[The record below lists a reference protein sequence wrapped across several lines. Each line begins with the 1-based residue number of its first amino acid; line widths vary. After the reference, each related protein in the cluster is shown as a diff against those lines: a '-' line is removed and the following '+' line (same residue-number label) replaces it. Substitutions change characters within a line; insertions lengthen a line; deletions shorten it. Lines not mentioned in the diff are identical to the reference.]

1 MVITRSAVATVS
13 AADAAAVMP
22 AAVAAT
28 TASLLVSNAFTAKP
42 FFTRFLAMGNPMVP
56 TPMKPIRI
64 MTRLLVPCESVERAV
79 AGGPSAALLCVSY
92 TTRAM
97 RLGLLF
103 IGLAAISWGTTGA
116 TMTVLARDADL
127 GPLLVGWARLA
138 VAAPCLVIMA
148 AAAPRLRARRGP
160 PPLAASDAA
169 AYALLGLAMAAYQVC
184 YFRAV
189 TLTGVAVAA
198 LLAICSA
205 PLMIAMLA
213 ALVLG
218 ERIEPVVK
226 ASLGMAVVGTAL
238 LVIGPR
244 GPGEIAGRF
253 GAGALLAL
261 GAGLSYAV
269 YAVTAKRVLSRTAPL
284 SVAAITFGL
293 AALFLAP
300 ALALERAPGHDL
312 IRAAPFLLYLGLG
325 PTAIAYALFTSGLK
339 RVPTT
344 VAGIVGLLE
353 PLTATTLG
361 VAVFGESLGT
371 AGAAGAA
378 LLIAALVLLTTNRG
392 ASPPTR

>member
-1 MVITRSAVATVS
+1 M
-13 AADAAAVMP
+13 
-22 AAVAAT
+22 
-28 TASLLVSNAFTAKP
+28 
-42 FFTRFLAMGNPMVP
+42 
-56 TPMKPIRI
+56 
-64 MTRLLVPCESVERAV
+64 
-79 AGGPSAALLCVSY
+79 AGGPSAALIVCVSY

-138 VAAPCLVIMA
+138 VAAPCLFIMA
-148 AAAPRLRARRGP
+148 AAAPRLRGRPGP
-160 PPLAASDAA
+160 PPLAASDAV

-244 GPGEIAGRF
+244 GPGELAGRF

-269 YAVTAKRVLSRTAPL
+269 YTVTAKRVLSRTAPL

-312 IRAAPFLLYLGLG
+312 IRAAPLLLYLGLG
-325 PTAIAYALFTSGLK
+325 PTAIAYALFTSGLR
-339 RVPTT
+339 RVPTA

-353 PLTATTLG
+353 PLTAAILG
-361 VAVFGESLGT
+361 VVVFGESLGT

-378 LLIAALVLLTTNRG
+378 LLIAALILLTTCRRNP
-392 ASPPTR
+392 AISPHDP